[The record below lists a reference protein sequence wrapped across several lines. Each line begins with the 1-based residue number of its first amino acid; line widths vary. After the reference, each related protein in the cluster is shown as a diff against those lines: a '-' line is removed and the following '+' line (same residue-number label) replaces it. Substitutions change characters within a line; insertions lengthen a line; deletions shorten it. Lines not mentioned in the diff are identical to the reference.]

1 MSDYKYIDI
10 DYKLQTVNKDLRL
23 AYESEAIN
31 NSIRNILTTP
41 KGSLPGNPEFGTNLE
56 EALFEIID
64 EITLSFIED
73 IIITELTKQ
82 EPRIIVKAIKFN
94 VNIDEGQ
101 ILTTILYE
109 IINTNEIE
117 STLVKISV

>member
-94 VNIDEGQ
+94 VNTDEGQ

>member
-56 EALFEIID
+56 DALFEIID

>member
-10 DYKLQTVNKDLRL
+10 DYKLQTVNRDLRL

-56 EALFEIID
+56 DALFEIID

-94 VNIDEGQ
+94 VNTDEGQ